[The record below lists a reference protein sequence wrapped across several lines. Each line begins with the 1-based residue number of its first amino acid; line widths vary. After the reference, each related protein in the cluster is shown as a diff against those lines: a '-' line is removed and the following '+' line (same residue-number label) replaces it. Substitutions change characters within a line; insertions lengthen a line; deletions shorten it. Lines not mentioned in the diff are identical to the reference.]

1 MTSEFIK
8 EWRILAAAT
17 LGVAIGISG
26 LLTYNSGLFQAGLAA
41 EIGLSR
47 TGYGVGVFA
56 STFAMAAAVPFVG
69 RTVDR
74 HGARAVAAGGSAFLA
89 LGFVALAQVAN
100 SPALY
105 VAIMMLTGLLGSG
118 CTPVP
123 FTRAVSATFARSRGL
138 ALGITQV
145 GIGVS
150 AAATPPLI
158 AILIASHGW
167 RAGFLALAALA
178 AFGIVPEVLGLPGK
192 AAAMAVPTKADLA
205 EIRRSRL
212 YLIQLS
218 AFVTM
223 AFAFAG
229 MLSHFVP
236 MLRDA
241 GMPIERAGALA
252 GMIGV
257 SVIVSRLV
265 IGWLADRIE
274 PALLGSASCILCALG
289 CVLLAMGGAR
299 AALPGAI
306 ALGSAMG
313 AEADLLAILT
323 ARHFALAFYSRV
335 YASQYAAFMLA
346 AGVSPLWIGYL
357 ADHTGSYGV
366 ALLTCAGL
374 LMVPAILFA
383 RLAML
388 RPEIGLT

>member
-1 MTSEFIK
+1 MTSEFRK
-8 EWRILAAAT
+8 GWRILAAAT

-26 LLTYNSGLFQAGLAA
+26 LLTYNSGLFQAGLSA

-56 STFAMAAAVPFVG
+56 STLAMAAAVPFVG
-69 RTVDR
+69 RMVDR
-74 HGARAVAAGGSAFLA
+74 HGPRAVAAVGAAFLSLGFLA
-89 LGFVALAQVAN
+89 LARVAH

-105 VAIMMLTGLLGSG
+105 IAIMMLTGLLGSG
-118 CTPVP
+118 SAPVP

-150 AAATPPLI
+150 AATTPPLI
-158 AILIASHGW
+158 AILIARHGW

-178 AFGIVPEVLGLPGK
+178 AFGMVPALIGLPGR
-192 AAAMAVPTKADLA
+192 AAAMAMPTKADLA

-212 YLIQLS
+212 YLTQIS
-218 AFVTM
+218 AFATM

-241 GMPIERAGALA
+241 GMPIGRAGALA
-252 GMIGV
+252 GMIGL
-257 SVIVSRLV
+257 SVIVSRLL

-274 PALLGSASCILCALG
+274 PALLGCASCVLCALG
-289 CVLLAMGGAR
+289 CVLLAIGGAR

-323 ARHFALAFYSRV
+323 ARHFALAFYSRI

-346 AGVSPLWIGYL
+346 AGASPLWIGYL
-357 ADHTGSYGV
+357 ADQTGSYEI

-374 LMVPAILFA
+374 LLAPAMLFA
-383 RLAML
+383 RLARL
-388 RPEIGLT
+388 RPDLA